1 MQTRNV
7 VNKLSSAN
15 TPRKNAVEHQQP
27 ASPKQGSNRKIVD
40 PYLHCGFAH
49 SYQYSHHH
57 TEGLP
62 KPPYPQRA
70 EVEAHNAR
78 GIAYIESGEH
88 ALAIAT
94 FDKAIELES
103 DYINAHYNRG
113 LAYMR
118 KGEVDKARYDYS
130 RAIHFKRNYA
140 EAYNNRGIA
149 YHKKGETVYA
159 IQDYSTAIGL
169 NPELAEPYANRGSLY
184 LSRLDIHR
192 AVYDCTKALRLD
204 PDAGVAYGTC
214 GVAWL
219 HYGHW
224 KKAKADFTVAT
235 ILRVDVSALFHH
247 FYESPEVFAQKTE
260 IQVPENI
267 AAMLVPQAELPE
279 FEEGARLKLALKAY
293 DNEELSTGLS
303 ARFAGMSREEFIYT
317 MGKHGIFP
325 IRLTAEELRKDIESA
340 RKASHQ

>member
-1 MQTRNV
+1 M
-7 VNKLSSAN
+7 N
-15 TPRKNAVEHQQP
+15 TFKRDR
-27 ASPKQGSNRKIVD
+27 NRKIID
-40 PYLHCGFAH
+40 PYLHCGFAP
-49 SYQYSHHH
+49 SHR
-57 TEGLP
+57 TESMP
-62 KPPYPQRA
+62 KPAHSRLAEA
-70 EVEAHNAR
+70 EVYNAH
-78 GIAYIESGEH
+78 GIVYSENGEH
-88 ALAIAT
+88 DRAT
-94 FDKAIELES
+94 EVFDKAIELQP

-118 KGEVDKARYDYS
+118 AGEVDKALADYS
-130 RAIHFKRNYA
+130 GAIQFKPNYA
-140 EAYNNRGIA
+140 EAYSNRGIA
-149 YHKKGETVYA
+149 YHKKGEAIYA

-192 AVYDCTKALRLD
+192 AVSDCTQALRLN

-235 ILRVDVSALFHH
+235 ILRVDVSVLFHH
-247 FYESPEVFAQKTE
+247 FYESPKDFVQKTD
-260 IQVPENI
+260 IQIPADV
-267 AAMLVPQAELPE
+267 AAMLIPQAELPE
-279 FEEGARLKLALKAY
+279 FEENARLKLALKAY

-317 MGKHGIFP
+317 MGKYGLSP
-325 IRLTAEELRKDIESA
+325 IRLTAEELRKDVESA

>member
-1 MQTRNV
+1 MPTLN
-7 VNKLSSAN
+7 LSNELDDAN
-15 TPRKNAVEHQQP
+15 TAPKKTEAHQQP
-27 ASPKQGSNRKIVD
+27 ASSKQDIKKKIVD
-40 PYLHCGFAH
+40 PYLHCGFVH
-49 SYQYSHHH
+49 SHH
-57 TEGLP
+57 TEGMP
-62 KPPYPQRA
+62 KSAHPQHTEA
-70 EVEAHNAR
+70 EIYNTR
-78 GIAYIESGEH
+78 GIAYSERCEH
-88 ALAIAT
+88 DLAIAA

-103 DYINAHYNRG
+103 DDINAHYNRG

-118 KGEVDKARYDYS
+118 KGEVDKALADYS
-130 RAIHFKRNYA
+130 GAIQFKRNYA
-140 EAYNNRGIA
+140 EAYNNRGVA
-149 YHKKGETVYA
+149 YQKKGEIIYA
-159 IQDYSTAIGL
+159 VQDYSTAIGL

-192 AVYDCTKALRLD
+192 AVYDCTKALKLN
-204 PDAGVAYGTC
+204 PNVGVAYGIC

-219 HYGHW
+219 HHEHW

-247 FYESPEVFAQKTE
+247 FYESPHAFAQKTK
-260 IQVPENI
+260 IQIPADVADLLTPR
-267 AAMLVPQAELPE
+267 AELPE

-317 MGKHGIFP
+317 MGKYGLSP
-325 IRLTAEELRKDIESA
+325 IRLTAEELRKDVESA

>member
-1 MQTRNV
+1 MQTLNLT
-7 VNKLSSAN
+7 NESDSAN
-15 TPRKNAVEHQQP
+15 TAPKKTEAHQQP
-27 ASPKQGSNRKIVD
+27 VLSKQGSNKKIVD

-49 SYQYSHHH
+49 SHH
-57 TEGLP
+57 TEDTP
-62 KPPYPQRA
+62 KSTYPQRT
-70 EVEAHNAR
+70 EVEAHNAH
-78 GIAYIESGEH
+78 GIAYSESGEH
-88 ALAIAT
+88 DLAIAT
-94 FDKAIELES
+94 FDKAMELQS
-103 DYINAHYNRG
+103 DYIDTHYNRG

-118 KGEVDKARYDYS
+118 KGEIDKALADYS
-130 RAIHFKRNYA
+130 GAIQFKRDYA

-149 YHKKGETVYA
+149 YQKKGESIYA
-159 IQDYSTAIGL
+159 VQDYSTAIGL

-192 AVYDCTKALRLD
+192 AVYDCTKALRLN
-204 PDAGVAYGTC
+204 PDVGVAYGTC

-235 ILRVDVSALFHH
+235 ILRVDISALFHH
-247 FYESPEVFAQKTE
+247 FYESTHAFAQKTK
-260 IQVPENI
+260 IQIPADV
-267 AAMLVPQAELPE
+267 ADMLVPQADLPE

-293 DNEELSTGLS
+293 ENEELSTGLS

-317 MGKHGIFP
+317 MGKYGLSP
-325 IRLTAEELRKDIESA
+325 IRLTAEDLRKDVESA

>member
-1 MQTRNV
+1 MQTLNV
-7 VNKLSSAN
+7 ANGLDNAN
-15 TPRKNAVEHQQP
+15 TAPKKTEAHQRP
-27 ASPKQGSNRKIVD
+27 ASSKQGSNKKIID
-40 PYLHCGFAH
+40 PYVHCGFAH
-49 SYQYSHHH
+49 SHH
-57 TEGLP
+57 TEYIP
-62 KPPYPQRA
+62 KSAHSQFVEA
-70 EVEAHNAR
+70 EVCNAR
-78 GIAYIESGEH
+78 GIAYSENDEH
-88 ALAIAT
+88 DRAT
-94 FDKAIELES
+94 TIFDKAIELQP
-103 DYINAHYNRG
+103 DYIDAHYNRG

-118 KGEVDKARYDYS
+118 KGEMDKALADYS
-130 RAIHFKRNYA
+130 GAIQFKRNYA

-149 YHKKGETVYA
+149 YQKKGEIIYA
-159 IQDYSTAIGL
+159 VQDYSTAIGL

-192 AVYDCTKALRLD
+192 AVYDCTKALRLN
-204 PDAGVAYGTC
+204 PDVGVAYGTC

-235 ILRVDVSALFHH
+235 ILRVDVSLLFHH
-247 FYESPEVFAQKTE
+247 FYESTHAFAQKTK
-260 IQVPENI
+260 IQIPADVAN
-267 AAMLVPQAELPE
+267 MLAPQAELPE

-317 MGKHGIFP
+317 MGKYGLSP

>member
-1 MQTRNV
+1 MDTFKR
-7 VNKLSSAN
+7 
-15 TPRKNAVEHQQP
+15 
-27 ASPKQGSNRKIVD
+27 NRKIVE

-49 SYQYSHHH
+49 NHL
-57 TEGLP
+57 TESVP
-62 KPPYPQRA
+62 KPVHPHLAKA
-70 EVEAHNAR
+70 EVYNTR
-78 GIAYIESGEH
+78 GIAYSENEEH
-88 ALAIAT
+88 DRAIVS
-94 FDKAIELES
+94 FNKAIELQP

-113 LAYMR
+113 LAYMK
-118 KGEVDKARYDYS
+118 KGEVDNALIDYS
-130 RAIHFKRNYA
+130 SAIQFKRNYA

-149 YHKKGETVYA
+149 YAKKGEILYA
-159 IQDYSTAIGL
+159 VQDYSTAIGL

-184 LSRLDIHR
+184 LNRLDIYR
-192 AVYDCTKALRLD
+192 AVDDCTKALRLN

-235 ILRVDVSALFHH
+235 ILRVDISALFRH
-247 FYESPEVFAQKTE
+247 FYKSIEDFTEKTE
-260 IQVPENI
+260 IQIPADVVS
-267 AAMLVPQAELPE
+267 MLTPQAELPE

-317 MGKHGIFP
+317 MGKYGCSP
-325 IRLTAEELRKDIESA
+325 IRITAEELRKDVERA
-340 RKASHQ
+340 RNASHQ

>member
-1 MQTRNV
+1 M
-7 VNKLSSAN
+7 N
-15 TPRKNAVEHQQP
+15 TFKRDKD
-27 ASPKQGSNRKIVD
+27 KKIID
-40 PYLHCGFAH
+40 PYVHCGFAH

-57 TEGLP
+57 TEGMP
-62 KPPYPQRA
+62 KPAHLRLA
-70 EVEAHNAR
+70 EAEAYNAR
-78 GIAYIESGEH
+78 GIAYSENDEH
-88 ALAIAT
+88 DRAT
-94 FDKAIELES
+94 TIFDKAIELQP

-118 KGEVDKARYDYS
+118 KGEVDKALADYS
-130 RAIHFKRNYA
+130 GAIQFKRNYA
-140 EAYNNRGIA
+140 EAYNNRGIG
-149 YHKKGETVYA
+149 YHAKGEIIHAV
-159 IQDYSTAIGL
+159 QDYSTAIGL

-184 LSRLDIHR
+184 LSRKDIHR
-192 AVYDCTKALRLD
+192 AVYDCSKALRLN
-204 PDAGVAYGTC
+204 PDLGVAYGTC

-247 FYESPEVFAQKTE
+247 FFESPADFAQKTN
-260 IQVPENI
+260 IQVP
-267 AAMLVPQAELPE
+267 ADVDMLAPQAELPE

-317 MGKHGIFP
+317 MGKYGLSP
-325 IRLTAEELRKDIESA
+325 IRLTAEELRKDVESA
-340 RKASHQ
+340 RNASHQ